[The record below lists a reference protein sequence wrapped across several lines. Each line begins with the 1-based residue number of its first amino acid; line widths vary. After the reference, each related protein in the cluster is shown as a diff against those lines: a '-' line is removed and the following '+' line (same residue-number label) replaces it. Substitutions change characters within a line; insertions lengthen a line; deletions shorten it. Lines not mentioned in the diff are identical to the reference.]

1 MDWWPWDVLNY
12 AMCSVGSS
20 WGSEDE
26 SRLFKTLFKG
36 YNKVARPVSH
46 SKEAVVVTV
55 GLQLI
60 QLVNVDEVNEIVTS
74 NVRIKQVCMAADVGI
89 RFPFS
94 FTESGEWVMMDYR
107 SWKHWVY
114 YACCLNRPYLDITYH
129 FVMLRL
135 PLYFTVNVIIPCV
148 LFSFLIGLVFY
159 LPTDSEDDTRHLRAA
174 ALTVFLLVIV
184 ELIPSASGAVPLIG
198 KYMLFTMVFVITSII
213 SAVVLISI
221 HHRTPSTHTMPQWV
235 RKVFIVT
242 IPKIMIFSTM
252 KRPSKV
258 KQKKQLLATSVDISD
273 ISGKPT
279 PAPIPFHSPLTRNPD
294 VCSAINGVKY
304 ITETIKSDENANNR
318 FVATVLDHILLCVFV
333 AVCIIGTMSVF
344 VGRLLELNAQG

>member
-1 MDWWPWDVLNY
+1 
-12 AMCSVGSS
+12 SS

-74 NVRIKQVCMAADVGI
+74 NVRIKQQLPVVGWPVWRLDHVAAGVGGNKVRVLPHSANGDFAI
-89 RFPFS
+89 VHETKVLLEHTGMITWNPPAIFKSYCEITLPVESS

-135 PLYFTVNVIIPCV
+135 PLYFTVNVIIPC
-148 LFSFLIGLVFY
+148 
-159 LPTDSEDDTRHLRAA
+159 DDTRHLRAA

-304 ITETIKSDENANNR
+304 ITETIKSDENAN
-318 FVATVLDHILLCVFV
+318 
-333 AVCIIGTMSVF
+333 
-344 VGRLLELNAQG
+344 